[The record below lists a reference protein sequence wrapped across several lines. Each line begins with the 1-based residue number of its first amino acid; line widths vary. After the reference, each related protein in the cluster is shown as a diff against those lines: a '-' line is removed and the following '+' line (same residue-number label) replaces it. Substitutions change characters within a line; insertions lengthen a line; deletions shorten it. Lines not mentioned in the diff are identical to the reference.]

1 MKQRVCK
8 IFVSIFILACM
19 IFVSEFERKVH
30 ADDEFTVNDVTYH
43 ILNRDTLEVKT
54 YIGNAEVVD
63 IPETVNGY
71 KVTSIGCGAFDG
83 NQTIKKVVLPKS
95 IQRIEKMAFRSSTL
109 KQIDMPKYIERVEYA
124 AFKDTPLYDNAG
136 DIKYVGNVCLGIS
149 EECNLK
155 EIEIRKDT
163 RVIADGAFN
172 DNTYITTIHLP
183 DDLMFIGKEAFADCN
198 NLNTINVPSDAE
210 IGEYAFFNDRKLTHV
225 IFIGDIEYLENSQ
238 AFNNTPLQTKKFAK
252 QIAKTT
258 IILFVALIC
267 SIEVIVYG
275 KRLLCEKEEN

>member
-1 MKQRVCK
+1 MKQFVYKILISAFVCI
-8 IFVSIFILACM
+8 IFAGGL
-19 IFVSEFERKVH
+19 ERKVH
-30 ADDEFTVNDVTYH
+30 ADDEFTVNDVIYH
-43 ILNRDTLEVKT
+43 ILDRDTVEVKT
-54 YIGNAEVVD
+54 YDGNAEVVE

-71 KVTSIGCGAFDG
+71 KVTSIGCEAFDG
-83 NQTIKKVVLPKS
+83 NQTIKKVILPQS
-95 IQRIEKMAFRSSTL
+95 LQRIEKMAFCSSAL
-109 KQIDMPKYIERVEYA
+109 KQIDIPKYIERVGYA

-136 DIKYVGNVCLGIS
+136 DIKYVGNICLGIS

-163 RVIADGAFN
+163 QVIADGAFK
-172 DNTYITTIHLP
+172 DNTSITAIHLP
-183 DDLMFIGKEAFADCN
+183 DDLTFIGKEAFADCH

-210 IGEYAFFNDRKLTHV
+210 IGDYAFFNDRKLTHV

-238 AFNNTPLQTKKFAK
+238 AFNNTPLQAKKFAK

-267 SIEVIVYG
+267 SIEVIIYG
-275 KRLLCEKEEN
+275 KSLFCEKEEN